1 MYEFYIGRTTQ
12 TNSDLSLK
20 ILRNDANPF
29 IVRHGKIV
37 IATIKN
43 LSAHNYNFDLEFN
56 NLPAAG
62 IISAYAM
69 MYDNDNEHNVITYFG
84 GNTFVTYDPIIKQF
98 VNNKLYGTLVW
109 VARL

>member
-1 MYEFYIGRTTQ
+1 MCIYLSNVCTL
-12 TNSDLSLK
+12 NSDLSLK
-20 ILRNDANPF
+20 ILRNDANAF

-43 LSAHNYNFDLEFN
+43 LSAHSYNFDLEFN

-62 IISAYAM
+62 IISAYAI
-69 MYDNDNEHNVITYFG
+69 MYDNDNDHNVITYFD